1 MTDFEKTVD
10 YIVVG
15 AGSAGCVLTNRLSD
29 GGANTVLTL
38 EAGDRDTDFMLHMPL
53 GVGKVWQDPKYN
65 WSYEQLV

>member
-29 GGANTVLTL
+29 GGANSCPD
-38 EAGDRDTDFMLHMPL
+38 A
-53 GVGKVWQDPKYN
+53 
-65 WSYEQLV
+65 